1 MVLGKLT
8 YMMEQRESVCDK
20 VIKLDPTIRFVVA
33 VTDNGRPLAS
43 RIRDGLVPMMDEKDS
58 EVVLTEAALIARM
71 HRDFDT
77 KLGKV
82 NYILIKREKI
92 AILVFSL
99 GQDILYVSCDLDSNL
114 SRIAAKIAKNCEA
127 SYNT

>member
-8 YMMEQRESVCDK
+8 YMMERCESICDK
-20 VIKLDPTIRFVVA
+20 VIKLDPSIRFVVA

-43 RIRDGLVPMMDEKDS
+43 RTRNGLVPMMDEKDS
-58 EVVLTEAALIARM
+58 EVVLTEAALITRM

-82 NYILIKREKI
+82 NHILIEREKI
-92 AILVFSL
+92 AILIFSL
-99 GQDILYVSCDLDSNL
+99 GQDILYVSCDMGSNL
-114 SRIAAKIAKNCEA
+114 SKIAAKIAKKII
-127 SYNT
+127 